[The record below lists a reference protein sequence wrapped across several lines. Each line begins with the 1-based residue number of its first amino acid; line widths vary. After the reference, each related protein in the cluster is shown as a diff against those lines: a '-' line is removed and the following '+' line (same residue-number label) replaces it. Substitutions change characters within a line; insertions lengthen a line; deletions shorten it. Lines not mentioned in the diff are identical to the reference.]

1 MSVGVS
7 QGSILGPLLYCI
19 FTDDFPEVV
28 QDEDC
33 HPGEAEK
40 LPSYNS
46 HCKKCGG
53 VTIYADDSTYT
64 VSDKDQ
70 EKLSEKISGKFKS
83 MADYLTANKLK
94 VNSDKTHLLLMTTE
108 QKRRYHPT
116 TVTIETD
123 TEIIETTEAERLLG
137 AYIHQDMKW
146 TEYIRNNDNSL
157 LHCLNK
163 RLGALKMISK
173 SASFKARLLV
183 ANGIFMSKL
192 IFMIPLWAGCQGF
205 IIDALQ
211 VCQNKVARIVTRR
224 SLDTPVLQLLRVC
237 GWRSVRR
244 EMYYSVFIGK
254 CKL

>member
-1 MSVGVS
+1 MDRKLLVRERAELSCGRLHLLPPVCVRSVGVP

-19 FTDDFPEVV
+19 FTNDFPEVV

-33 HPGEAEK
+33 NRGDTETLPGY
-40 LPSYNS
+40 SS
-46 HCKKCGG
+46 HCQKCGG

-116 TVTIETD
+116 TVTIKTD
-123 TEIIETTEAERLLG
+123 NEIIETTEAERLLG

-211 VCQNKVARIVTRR
+211 VCQNKEVWI
-224 SLDTPVLQLLRVC
+224 LQ
-237 GWRSVRR
+237 SHS
-244 EMYYSVFIGK
+244 Y
-254 CKL
+254 